1 MILVPLIEQIL
12 QDLPPDQRQLCFT
25 FDHRR
30 DGYTAE
36 ATLTLA
42 GEMIVVRID
51 APVADHRAAVD
62 QVVDKLAEEIWQNER
77 RRREHAEQSGS
88 PLPRKN

>member
-12 QDLPPDQRQLCFT
+12 QDLPPDQRQLCFA
-25 FDHRR
+25 FDHRD

-36 ATLTLA
+36 ATLTLV

-62 QVVDKLAEEIWQNER
+62 QVVNKLAEEIR
-77 RRREHAEQSGS
+77 RHELRPA
-88 PLPRKN
+88 

>member
-1 MILVPLIEQIL
+1 MPLIEQIL
-12 QDLPPDQRQLCFT
+12 QDLPSDQRQLCFM
-25 FDHRR
+25 FDHHH

-42 GEMIVVRID
+42 GETMVVRID

-62 QVVDKLAEEIWQNER
+62 EIVNKLAEEIR
-77 RRREHAEQSGS
+77 RHELRPA
-88 PLPRKN
+88 

>member
-1 MILVPLIEQIL
+1 MPLIEQIL
-12 QDLPPDQRQLCFT
+12 HDLPPDQRQLCFT
-25 FDHRR
+25 FDHRH

-36 ATLTLA
+36 ATLTLV
-42 GEMIVVRID
+42 GETIVVRID

-62 QVVDKLAEEIWQNER
+62 QVVDKLAEEIRQNER